1 MKNLIK
7 VTLASAVVLSSATI
21 TMSPV
26 NAAKSNV
33 TYKNVEK
40 KVVVKYKT
48 IKKADASLLEGQ
60 SRVVSGKNGYKIKVY
75 KYKYKNGKYV
85 SKTYIKTKK
94 SVSPKSKIVYVG
106 TKKFVDQSQF
116 ANIKLE
122 SGDVKYQK
130 ALSTQAYSA
139 LTGNDIAA
147 FNAGAVINTD
157 VLNAEF
163 NKLFNADRK
172 AHGLKPVSYLPSL
185 QAGSDLRAMEL
196 VTNAPKLEAQGK
208 STLSHIRPNGTY
220 PSTAYKGITGKYL
233 FGENIL
239 LYSYQGNPYTLVSEK
254 YIASRVFTQFKN
266 NDAHYEVMLRP
277 FYTKSTISV
286 KLGKR
291 SGYNVIYATQGLTN
305 Q

>member
-7 VTLASAVVLSSATI
+7 VTLASAVVLSSAAI
-21 TMSPV
+21 TTSPV
-26 NAAKSNV
+26 DAAKSNV
-33 TYKNVEK
+33 TYKNIDK

-48 IKKADASLLEGQ
+48 VKKADANLLEGQ

-85 SKTYIKTKK
+85 SRTYIKTKK

-122 SGDVKYQK
+122 SGDVKYKK

-208 STLSHIRPNGTY
+208 STLSHIRPNGAY

-291 SGYNVIYATQGLTN
+291 SGYNVIYATQGLTS

>member
-1 MKNLIK
+1 MKHLLK
-7 VTLASAVVLSSATI
+7 VTLASAVVLSSAAI
-21 TMSPV
+21 TSSPV
-26 NAAKSNV
+26 DAAKSNV

-40 KVVVKYKT
+40 KEVVKYKM

-85 SKTYIKTKK
+85 SRTYIKTKK
-94 SVSPKSKIVYVG
+94 SVSPKSKVVYVG
-106 TKKFVDQSQF
+106 TKKYVDQSQF

-122 SGDVKYQK
+122 SGVAKYQK
-130 ALSTQAYSA
+130 ALSTQAYST
-139 LTGNDIAA
+139 LTGNDIAT
-147 FNAGAVINTD
+147 FNAGAVINND

-172 AHGLKPVSYLPSL
+172 AHGMKPVSYLPSL

-208 STLSHIRPNGTY
+208 STLSHIRPNGTS
-220 PSTAYKGITGKYL
+220 PSTAYNGIPGKYM

-254 YIASRVFTQFKN
+254 YIASRVFNQFKN
-266 NDAHYEVMLRP
+266 NDAHYHVMMRP
-277 FYTKSTISV
+277 FYTKSSISV

-291 SGYNVIYATQGLTN
+291 SGYNVIYATQGLTS